1 MYKARLVAKRYNH
14 KEWLDYHETLSPVV
28 KMVILKTSIELAAS
42 KGWNMY
48 QINVNNTL
56 LQGDLYEE
64 VYIELP
70 QGLRKKRRQNYA
82 S

>member
-1 MYKARLVAKRYNH
+1 M
-14 KEWLDYHETLSPVV
+14 DYHETLSPVV